1 MIKELKLDINADV
14 GEGIGNENELFP
26 FISSCNI
33 ACGGHAGDYKTM
45 LSTVRLAKQN
55 KINIGAHPSFEDRKN
70 FGRKILKV
78 EKKELLNSLINQV
91 ESLQDIL
98 KKEEMTL
105 NHIKA
110 HGALYNL
117 SAFDKDSAKV
127 IVELA
132 KKFKTKL
139 YVPYSTLISKMAK
152 EQGVETYNELFIDRN
167 YNSDLTLVSRENSN
181 ALIRDSKTM
190 FEHVKK
196 IINDKII
203 TSINNKNISVEFDT
217 LCIHGDSP
225 NAIELI
231 KDLHF
236 KLKSIGIKII

>member
-1 MIKELKLDINADV
+1 MKKIKLDINADV
-14 GEGIGNENELFP
+14 GEGIENENELFP

-33 ACGGHAGDYKTM
+33 ACGGHTGNYKTM
-45 LSTVRLAKQN
+45 LSTVGLAKQHN
-55 KINIGAHPSFEDRKN
+55 VKIGAHPSFEDQEN

-78 EKKELLNSLINQV
+78 DKKGLLSSLINQV

-98 KKEEMTL
+98 KNQEIKL

-117 SAFDKDSAKV
+117 SAYDKDSAK
-127 IVELA
+127 IIIELA
-132 KKFKTKL
+132 KKIDTKL
-139 YVPYSTLISKMAK
+139 YVPYSSLISKIAK
-152 EQGVETYNELFIDRN
+152 EQGVETYNELFVDRN

-181 ALIRDSKTM
+181 ALINDSKTM

-196 IINDKII
+196 IINDQII
-203 TSINNKNISVEFDT
+203 TSINNKNMSVEFDT

-225 NAIELI
+225 NAIKLI
-231 KDLHF
+231 KELHF
-236 KLKSIGIKII
+236 KLKNIGIKII